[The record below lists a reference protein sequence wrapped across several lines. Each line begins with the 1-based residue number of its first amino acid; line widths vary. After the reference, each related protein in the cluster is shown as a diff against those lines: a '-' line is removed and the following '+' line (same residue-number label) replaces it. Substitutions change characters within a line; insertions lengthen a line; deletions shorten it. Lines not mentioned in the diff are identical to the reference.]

1 MDDKNKQGDRT
12 EISQGLKKLIVER
25 LNLDIEPA
33 SIEDEAP
40 LFAGGDDD
48 AGAETE
54 GSLALD
60 SVEALEIVVGIEE
73 KWGVVI
79 QDDSVAS
86 EFYSIESLSVLV
98 HRLLSEP
105 QTEAISA

>member
-1 MDDKNKQGDRT
+1 MEPNIDQAQIK
-12 EISQGLKKLIVER
+12 QGLKELIVER

-33 SIEDEAP
+33 AIDDEAP
-40 LFAGGDDD
+40 LFA
-48 AGAETE
+48 AEDGNEDE
-54 GSLALD
+54 GLALD

-86 EFYSIESLSVLV
+86 EFYSIDSLGTLV
-98 HRLLSEP
+98 TRLL
-105 QTEAISA
+105 TEGQQQEVLSA